1 MYEGGTGNDVLRG
14 TYYGDTYRFNTGD
27 GQDVIQDYGYTG
39 FTDRIVLGE
48 GITASDVHAT
58 HSGESLV
65 LHIGTNGDQITI
77 ADWYH
82 GPSYEVERLEFAD
95 GTVWTASTLSL
106 AGLEQHGTAGDDTL
120 TALAG
125 FNDRLYGEAGNDT
138 LIGGAGMDTLMGG
151 CGRRCA

>member
-1 MYEGGTGNDVLRG
+1 MDTLVGGEGNDTLLGGAGADTLLGGAGDDVLGGASGSDDFWSVGNVYEGGTGNDLLRG
-14 TYYGDTYRFNTGD
+14 TWYGDTYRFNPGE

-48 GITASDVHAT
+48 GIAASDVHAT

-82 GPSYEVERLEFAD
+82 GPS
-95 GTVWTASTLSL
+95 
-106 AGLEQHGTAGDDTL
+106 
-120 TALAG
+120 
-125 FNDRLYGEAGNDT
+125 
-138 LIGGAGMDTLMGG
+138 
-151 CGRRCA
+151 